1 MRAKKEQGKEPSMIR
16 KGAGSPVH
24 RREVNGWR
32 KGKKSRIIS
41 GTMDETADSIPGD
54 GSRPNGRRKGAG

>member
-41 GTMDETADSIPGD
+41 GTMDETADSIP
-54 GSRPNGRRKGAG
+54 RNRRRKGGWQPT

>member
-41 GTMDETADSIPGD
+41 STMDETADSIP
-54 GSRPNGRRKGAG
+54 RNRRRKGGWHPT